1 MEGDDFVSA
10 RGRRDLCLFFLR
22 EGGKE
27 RKRMEELRKAHSR
40 LGVHFSSSD
49 QEVA

>member
-1 MEGDDFVSA
+1 MEGEDFAA
-10 RGRRDLCLFFLR
+10 RGDLFFLQ
-22 EGGKE
+22 EGRRE